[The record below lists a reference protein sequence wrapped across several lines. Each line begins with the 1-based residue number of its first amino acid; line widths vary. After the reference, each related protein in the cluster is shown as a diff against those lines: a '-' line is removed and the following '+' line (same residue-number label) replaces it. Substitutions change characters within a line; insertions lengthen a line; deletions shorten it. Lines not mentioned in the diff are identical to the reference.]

1 MKHFYLTLLL
11 TLFASITYNK
21 VFAYDI
27 AVQNEDGVTIYYN
40 YYNEGTELEV
50 TYYYYNSYWNDFENY
65 YTNNVAIPATVT
77 YMNRTRKVTSIGS
90 SAFKSC
96 TGLTSIT
103 IPESV
108 TSIGEYAFKSC
119 TGLTSITIPESV
131 TSIGANAFD
140 GCSGLTSVAIP
151 ESVTSIGEYAFIGCG
166 LTKVIVSDIAAWCNI
181 SFGVYSNPLESAHHL
196 YSDENTEIT
205 DLIIPSSVTSIG
217 YYAFEGCSGLTSVT
231 IPSSVTSIGGR
242 AFEGCS
248 SLTSVTIPEGVTS
261 IGGRAF
267 EGCSSLTSVTIG
279 NGVTFI
285 GNYAFNCANLTKV
298 VSLIEE
304 PFAIS
309 SNVFC
314 QDTKM
319 NADLFVPS
327 GIVDKYKSTDGWKEF
342 MFIQDIENMMDGI
355 EAVRLGDVKE
365 ISRYT
370 LNGSKLESPQR
381 GINIIKMSDGTAKK
395 VIVK

>member
-90 SAFKSC
+90 S
-96 TGLTSIT
+96 
-103 IPESV
+103 
-108 TSIGEYAFKSC
+108 AFKSC

-248 SLTSVTIPEGVTS
+248 SLTSVTI
-261 IGGRAF
+261 
-267 EGCSSLTSVTIG
+267 G

>member
-1 MKHFYLTLLL
+1 
-11 TLFASITYNK
+11 
-21 VFAYDI
+21 
-27 AVQNEDGVTIYYN
+27 
-40 YYNEGTELEV
+40 
-50 TYYYYNSYWNDFENY
+50 
-65 YTNNVAIPATVT
+65 
-77 YMNRTRKVTSIGS
+77 
-90 SAFKSC
+90 
-96 TGLTSIT
+96 
-103 IPESV
+103 
-108 TSIGEYAFKSC
+108 
-119 TGLTSITIPESV
+119 
-131 TSIGANAFD
+131 
-140 GCSGLTSVAIP
+140 
-151 ESVTSIGEYAFIGCG
+151 
-166 LTKVIVSDIAAWCNI
+166 
-181 SFGVYSNPLESAHHL
+181 
-196 YSDENTEIT
+196 
-205 DLIIPSSVTSIG
+205 
-217 YYAFEGCSGLTSVT
+217 
-231 IPSSVTSIGGR
+231 
-242 AFEGCS
+242 
-248 SLTSVTIPEGVTS
+248 
-261 IGGRAF
+261 
-267 EGCSSLTSVTIG
+267 VTIG

-342 MFIQDIENMMDGI
+342 MFIQNIENMMDGI

>member
-90 SAFKSC
+90 S
-96 TGLTSIT
+96 
-103 IPESV
+103 
-108 TSIGEYAFKSC
+108 AFKSC

-261 IGGRAF
+261 IGYGAF
-267 EGCSSLTSVTIG
+267 RDCI
-279 NGVTFI
+279 
-285 GNYAFNCANLTKV
+285 
-298 VSLIEE
+298 
-304 PFAIS
+304 
-309 SNVFC
+309 
-314 QDTKM
+314 
-319 NADLFVPS
+319 
-327 GIVDKYKSTDGWKEF
+327 
-342 MFIQDIENMMDGI
+342 
-355 EAVRLGDVKE
+355 
-365 ISRYT
+365 
-370 LNGSKLESPQR
+370 
-381 GINIIKMSDGTAKK
+381 
-395 VIVK
+395 